1 MPETPDPGPGLLGE
15 QLRARL
21 SAREDADTDVFRVCH
36 GRGGTFPG
44 LEDVFLDHYAGTLR
58 LGLHGERDA
67 AWVRALSSEL
77 EAATANAAVDG
88 AWLQWRER
96 PGAPVEVLFGTP
108 RPSLQGREDGLTY
121 LLRPGELRNAGLFLD
136 ARPARRWLRERARGA
151 RVLNLFAYTCAFSL
165 AALAGGARE
174 VVNVDM
180 ARSAL
185 ETGQRNHAL
194 NDLRGARFL
203 PHDVWKSRGA
213 LRRRGP
219 FDLVVLDPPTFQ
231 RGSFEA
237 DRDWPRL
244 LRRLGELVRPGG
256 QVLLLV
262 NSPFLTVSRLET
274 WRREL
279 APGFAVEARLGA
291 STDFPERDPDRGLK
305 VLVWRRSASG
315 PAEDVEGDAAQAVRG
330 A

>member
-1 MPETPDPGPGLLGE
+1 MARSPEPALTRLGE
-15 QLRARL
+15 QVRARL
-21 SAREDADTDVFRVCH
+21 VAHDDADTDCFRLCH

-44 LEDVFLDHYAGTLR
+44 LEDLFVDHYAGTLR
-58 LGLHGERDA
+58 VGLHGERSDA
-67 AWVRALSSEL
+67 WIEGLARELS
-77 EAATANAAVDG
+77 AATADSTVHG

-96 PGAPVEVLFGTP
+96 PGAPVSALFGAP
-108 RPSLQGREDGLTY
+108 RAKLQGQEDGLRY

-136 ARPARRWLRERARGA
+136 ARPARRWLRSRAAGM
-151 RVLNLFAYTCAFSL
+151 RVLNLFAFTCAFSQ
-165 AALAGGARE
+165 AALAGGALE

-180 ARSAL
+180 ARGAL
-185 ETGQRNHAL
+185 ETGQRNHAANGL
-194 NDLRGARFL
+194 AGGRFL

-244 LRRLGELVRPGG
+244 IGRLGELVCPGG
-256 QVLLLV
+256 RALLLV
-262 NSPFLTVSRLET
+262 NSPFLTVAQLEALRRAHAPDCVFEQRLENS
-274 WRREL
+274 
-279 APGFAVEARLGA
+279 P
-291 STDFPERDPDRGLK
+291 DFPERDAERGLK
-305 VLVWRRSASG
+305 VLLWRRSAGG
-315 PAEDVEGDAAQAVRG
+315 PGEDVERDAAHAVRG